1 MTPLRLRPLFR
12 DKVWAGGKLSRWLD
26 GAPATAGEAWLVSD
40 VAGEAS
46 EVTHG
51 PHAGRTLRELVA
63 AHPEQLLGTA
73 ELAQQR
79 ARGEEPRWPLL
90 VKLLDIGPPLSV
102 QLHPNGALARELGDG
117 ERGKCEAWLIL
128 EPGPQARIYAGVRPG
143 AVTLDALLE
152 ACAAG
157 QLGEEQLASYA
168 PRPGEG
174 LAITPGTLH
183 TARDVVALE
192 VQETS
197 DVTYRVYDWG
207 RGRELHLEQARRTLE
222 TLGLRPPPER
232 DAGWEPGLRD
242 LSPGCPFRFERWQL
256 IAGQERTTT
265 PDLPGVLIALGGQ
278 LAVRCGEASFTLRP
292 GESLV
297 LPAAGPP
304 ATVQA
309 GGDVRCAYGCV
320 RPQS

>member
-1 MTPLRLRPLFR
+1 MTPLRLAPRFR
-12 DKVWAGGKLSRWLD
+12 EKVWAGGKLARWLE
-26 GAPATAGEAWLVSD
+26 GAPAQAGEAWLVSD
-40 VAGEAS
+40 VPGEAS
-46 EVTHG
+46 EVIEG
-51 PHAGRTLRELVA
+51 PHAGSTLRELVA
-63 AHPEQLLGTA
+63 AHPEELLGA
-73 ELAQQR
+73 DELAHQR

-102 QLHPNGALARELGDG
+102 QLHPNAALAQELGDG

-128 EPGPQARIYAGVRPG
+128 EPGPQARIYAGVASG
-143 AVTLDALLE
+143 ALTLDELLA

-157 QLGEEQLASYA
+157 ELGEEELSSYA
-168 PRPGEG
+168 PRAGEG

-207 RGRELHLEQARRTLE
+207 RGRELHLTQARRTLE
-222 TLGLRPPPER
+222 TLGLRPPPAR
-232 DAGWEPGLRD
+232 DEGWKPGLLD

-256 IAGQERTTT
+256 GPGEERRTSSG
-265 PDLPGVLIALGGQ
+265 LPGVLIALGGEA
-278 LAVRCGEASFTLRP
+278 LVRSGEHSLTLRP

-304 ATVQA
+304 ASVSA
-309 GGDVRCAYGCV
+309 DGELRCAYGCV
-320 RPQS
+320 RTQP

>member
-1 MTPLRLRPLFR
+1 VTPLRLRPLFR
-12 DKVWAGGKLSRWLD
+12 DKVWAGGKLGRWLS
-26 GAPATAGEAWLVSD
+26 GAPAEAGEAWLVSD
-40 VAGEAS
+40 VPGETS
-46 EVTHG
+46 EITHG

-63 AHPEQLLGTA
+63 AQPEELLGA
-73 ELAQQR
+73 EELARQR
-79 ARGEEPRWPLL
+79 ARDEDPRWPLL

-117 ERGKCEAWLIL
+117 ERGKCEAWLVL
-128 EPGPQARIYAGVRPG
+128 EPGPQARIYAGVPPG
-143 AVTLDALLE
+143 TVTLDELLD

-157 QLGEEQLASYA
+157 ELGEDQLASYA
-168 PRPGEG
+168 PRAGEG

-207 RGRELHLEQARRTLE
+207 RGRELHLDQARRTLE

-232 DAGWEPGLRD
+232 DAGWEPGQRD

-256 IAGQERTTT
+256 EAGEEQRTA
-265 PDLPGVLIALGGQ
+265 PGLPGVLIALGGA
-278 LAVRCGEASFTLRP
+278 LAVRCGDERLQLAP
-292 GESLV
+292 GETLL
-297 LPAAGPP
+297 LPGGGPP
-304 ATVQA
+304 AAVEA
-309 GGDVRCAYGCV
+309 SAEVRCAYGCV
-320 RPQS
+320 RPRP